1 MIKKLTLITLVT
13 FGTPFVTQAY
23 DADKLKQQVESI
35 TAFAQELRQQ
45 NSPESNDLATWLTS
59 KVLDESNT
67 TDRDIIAMAAFATK
81 NQSKTESQIAAL
93 SKKVGYIIAYLFAT
107 TLGGIAASY
116 WYYDYLQKK
125 RNSGWL

>member
-1 MIKKLTLITLVT
+1 MIKKLTLIALAAL
-13 FGTPFVTQAY
+13 GMQFVAQAY
-23 DADKLKQQVESI
+23 DADALKQQVESI

-107 TLGGIAASY
+107 ALGGLATSY
-116 WYYDYLQKK
+116 WYYKYLEER
-125 RNSGWL
+125 RNAGYL